1 MLFVGLYFGPQEDLG
16 TMCILSAFTNDAD
29 KIARTA
35 LDDASVSDAVSYR
48 LHSVLQALLQA
59 YLP

>member
-1 MLFVGLYFGPQEDLG
+1 
-16 TMCILSAFTNDAD
+16 MCILSAFTNDAD

>member
-16 TMCILSAFTNDAD
+16 TMCILSEFSNDAD